1 MTRIYKESYTVTN
14 DTIILQFRES
24 FVQSLL
30 FGMPFE
36 KLKPGSKQQLTSHL
50 KRKLAGH
57 KVEEKEGS
65 ARNVSEGA
73 VLVVTRKTRNN
84 NQEKRAMQQQRE

>member
-1 MTRIYKESYTVTN
+1 MTRIYKKSYNVTN

-30 FGMPFE
+30 LGMPFE
-36 KLKPGSKQQLTSHL
+36 KLKPGSKQQLASHL
-50 KRKLAGH
+50 KHQLAGH

-65 ARNVSEGA
+65 ARNVSECA
-73 VLVVTRKTRNN
+73 VLVVTRKTGNN